1 VVVSAAARRER
12 VEHGLLAAL
21 QIAGRPAETFAI
33 GDRMLRYAVPGAA
46 VAVVDDGEISWAS
59 GYGVRRAGSNE
70 AVHATTLFQAASISK
85 AVSAVVVLALVEAGD
100 IGLDDDV
107 NRHLRSWQLPASAH
121 TAGQPVTLRHLLSH
135 TAGTTVP
142 GFPGY
147 PAGTVLPDVPSILS
161 GTGGANTPAVES
173 FTTPGSVTQYSGGGT
188 TIVQLLITEV
198 TGRPF
203 DELIRDLVLA
213 PFGMVDSAF
222 DQPPAAHR
230 AGRTAV
236 GHDDAGRP
244 TPGDHHV
251 YPELQAAGLWT
262 TAVDLGRWVIGV
274 QQVLRGDR
282 TGPISRAMAEL
293 MITEIGDGPFG
304 LGPEMGGDGELRR
317 FGHSGGNEGFRSQV
331 DGLVHRPVGAAILTN
346 ANGGTTLAAEIRR
359 AVAAEYGWGPLGAP
373 PLELAEVDPALLASY
388 AGSYVGPFDRPMKL
402 RFEADADGRGELFS
416 PAPYGRRRMLPLG
429 PTTFLDEETGAT
441 LEVHATDGAVER
453 IAVLVDGAELMAFAP
468 RPTDQEH
475 S

>member
-1 VVVSAAARRER
+1 MSTDARRDR
-12 VEHGLLAAL
+12 VENGLLAAL
-21 QIAGRPAETFAI
+21 QIAGRPVERFTIAE
-33 GDRMLRYAVPGAA
+33 RMERYAVPGAA
-46 VAVVDDGEISWAS
+46 VAVVDDGEVSWAG
-59 GYGVRRAGSNE
+59 GYGVRRAGSTD

-85 AVSAVVVLALVEAGD
+85 AVSAVAVLALVEAGD
-100 IGLDDDV
+100 LGLDDDV
-107 NRHLRSWQLPASAH
+107 NRHLRSWRLPASEH
-121 TAGQPVTLRHLLSH
+121 TAERPVTLRHLLSH
-135 TAGTTVP
+135 TAGTSVP

-147 PAGTVLPDVPSILS
+147 PVGAPVPELPAVLS
-161 GTGGANTPAVES
+161 GTGGANTPDVHS
-173 FTTPGSVTQYSGGGT
+173 FTAPGTLTQYSGGGT
-188 TIVQLLITEV
+188 TIVQLLVTEV

-203 DELIRDLVLA
+203 DELVHQLVLV

-222 DQPPAAHR
+222 DQPLAAHR
-230 AGRTAV
+230 RGRAAV
-236 GHDDAGRP
+236 AHDDGGRP
-244 TPGDHHV
+244 VPGDHHV

-262 TAVDLGRWVIGV
+262 TVVDLARWVIGV
-274 QQVLRGDR
+274 QQVLRGHR
-282 TGPISRAMAEL
+282 VGPISQQMAEL

-304 LGPEMGGDGELRR
+304 LGPEMGGEGEVRR

-346 ANGGTTLAAEIRR
+346 ANGGTTLTGEIRR
-359 AVAAEYGWGPLGAP
+359 AVAAEYGWGSMGAP
-373 PLELAEVDPALLASY
+373 PLELADVDPAVLASY

-402 RFEADADGRGELFS
+402 RFETDEEGRSELYS

-441 LEVHATDGAVER
+441 LEVHASGGTVER

-468 RPTDQEH
+468 KEE